1 MYVLR
6 LCVQKRY
13 NIRSSK
19 CIVCRLLYVFCLL
32 VDAAATTVPV
42 DFGIF
47 LLNVL
52 VDVAIS
58 DTAATL
64 TQRLHFFSLF

>member
-1 MYVLR
+1 
-6 LCVQKRY
+6 
-13 NIRSSK
+13 
-19 CIVCRLLYVFCLL
+19 LYVFCLL